1 MLTHTQQTTR
11 LHQRVEQPLTAVCN
25 ATTRASLL
33 RRYLLN
39 GRLIS
44 RLGCC
49 LLRSL
54 GCCLLRSLGCCL
66 LRSLGCRLLHSLG
79 CCLLR
84 SLGCC
89 LLRSLGCCLLR
100 SLGCCLLRSL
110 GCCLL
115 HSLGCRLLR
124 SLGCCLLRSLGCR
137 LLRSLGCCLLH
148 SLGCRLLRSGPGG
161 RVGHVFLAWRLSA
174 HLRGGTGTVGNSNV
188 DGTSRRTGNRN
199 WGVQRGV
206 RSCFQR
212 GVQKGVCN
220 EKEKHRSAAVIIIDL
235 KRYKC

>member
-1 MLTHTQQTTR
+1 MLTHPQQTTR

-33 RRYLLN
+33 RRKLLN

-49 LLRSL
+49 LLH
-54 GCCLLRSLGCCL
+54 
-66 LRSLGCRLLHSLG
+66 SLGCRLLHSLG

-89 LLRSLGCCLLR
+89 LLRSLGCR
-100 SLGCCLLRSL
+100 
-110 GCCLL
+110 
-115 HSLGCRLLR
+115 
-124 SLGCCLLRSLGCR
+124 LLRSLGCR
-137 LLRSLGCCLLH
+137 LLR

-174 HLRGGTGTVGNSNV
+174 HLRGDTGTVGNSNV

>member
-1 MLTHTQQTTR
+1 MLTHPQQTTR

-49 LLRSL
+49 LLRSI
-54 GCCLLRSLGCCL
+54 
-66 LRSLGCRLLHSLG
+66 G

-115 HSLGCRLLR
+115 RSIGCRLLH
-124 SLGCCLLRSLGCR
+124 SLGCCLLR
-137 LLRSLGCCLLH
+137 

-199 WGVQRGV
+199 RGVQRGV

-235 KRYKC
+235 KRYKG